1 MYYVMPYVASYQVTV
16 ERKNNKTL
24 KITPQAYH
32 LIKKL
37 HLTEYSATCKI
48 LTSIIVDIFVLLL

>member
-1 MYYVMPYVASYQVTV
+1 MPYVASYQVTV